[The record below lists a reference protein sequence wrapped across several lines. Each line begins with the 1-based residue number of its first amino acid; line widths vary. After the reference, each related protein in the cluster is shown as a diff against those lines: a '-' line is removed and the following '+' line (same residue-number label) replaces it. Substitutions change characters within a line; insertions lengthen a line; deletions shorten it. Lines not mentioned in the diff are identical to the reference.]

1 MGTTEDHRGQR
12 RVLVVEDDESA
23 AVFVTKVLDRAGF
36 DFTWAVDADEASSL
50 LATNRFDVLL
60 TDFRLPGRDGLDLVR
75 ETRSSQPGIAIAVM
89 TSFNES
95 GLESEARSRGA
106 DDFFEK
112 PLSPASLVSRISELA
127 DRSVDPD
134 EPEEDRDRRPPAG
147 RRTAEDGA
155 EAAPR
160 ARERRRDGGAVCVE
174 TPGPA
179 DAGASILAEP
189 EVARPV
195 FRRIGSTR
203 RPLFSVPLWA
213 SAPPVVF
220 DIISGTGPVAT
231 PRTSAA
237 WRLVE

>member
-1 MGTTEDHRGQR
+1 MGTTGDHRGQR

-60 TDFRLPGRDGLDLVR
+60 TDFRLPGRSGLELVR
-75 ETRSSQPGIAIAVM
+75 QTRSSQPALAIAVM

-95 GLESEARSRGA
+95 GLESEARSWGA

-127 DRSVDPD
+127 DRSVGHEEPD
-134 EPEEDRDRRPPAG
+134 EDAADRPPAE
-147 RRTAEDGA
+147 RRAAGSGPG
-155 EAAPR
+155 AAP
-160 ARERRRDGGAVCVE
+160 AAPEQGRDAGAVCVE

-179 DAGASILAEP
+179 DASPLEEAED
-189 EVARPV
+189 VRPV
-195 FRRIGSTR
+195 FRWIGSAR
-203 RPLFSVPLWA
+203 RPLFAVPLWA